1 MNEIIPIVASLSG
14 LFIAG
19 ANAAFWAIT
28 KFNDMSHIQKSLDR
42 IEKLQIES
50 DKKLDLNAE
59 RIAKIEGKC
68 LANHGN

>member
-1 MNEIIPIVASLSG
+1 MNEIIVVVASLSG

-42 IEKLQIES
+42 IEKNQTMMWEKV
-50 DKKLDLNAE
+50 DQTAE
-59 RIAKIEGKC
+59 RVSKLEGRIEQK
-68 LANHGN
+68 